1 MTPRPVEVEL
11 YKFLSRIPKKPFLL
25 AVSGGID
32 SIAMLYAFIEMKKR
46 MDIDVRVAHVHHGR
60 GEPEVVSF
68 RNQSFELV
76 KETSE
81 KHGLP
86 FFSNIENVEDLSKIP
101 DYGDSEEALRRLRYE
116 VLLKIKQESKSRY
129 VAFAHH
135 RDDLLETRLI
145 RLLRGCG
152 AQGLMAM
159 SLKRGVVLRPF
170 LQLDRSH
177 MEDYVKTVGGQW
189 VDDPTHG
196 DFAYLRNW
204 VRGAWLPALEA
215 RVAGSK
221 AVLANS
227 LNLIAYSVAKTE
239 LFSQCFTDDNKIIRS
254 ELLSLSLEEKKRVFA
269 LYLKKKNVKNY
280 GLSHVNELVKRLDVE
295 RNELTFKLAQKNW
308 LANARHIWCED

>member
-11 YKFLSRIPKKPFLL
+11 HKYLSLIPKKSFLL

-32 SIAMLYAFIEMKKR
+32 SMAMLYAFNEMKKR
-46 MDIDVRVAHVHHGR
+46 MDLDVRVAHIHHGR
-60 GEPEVVSF
+60 GNPEVVTF
-68 RNQSFELV
+68 RNQSFEVV
-76 KETSE
+76 KETCE
-81 KHGLP
+81 EFGLS
-86 FFSNIENVEDLSKIP
+86 FFSNIESVENLSEIP
-101 DYGDSEEALRRLRYE
+101 DYGSSEESFRRLRYE
-116 VLLKIKQESKSRY
+116 ALLKIKTETKSHF
-129 VAFAHH
+129 VVFAHH
-135 RDDLLETRLI
+135 RDDLLETRLM

-159 SLKRGVVLRPF
+159 SPKKGIVLRPF
-170 LQLDRSH
+170 LRLERAQ
-177 MEDYVKTVGGQW
+177 MEEYVHGLNAHY

-204 VRGAWLPALEA
+204 VRGAWLPALES
-215 RVAGSK
+215 RVPGSK
-221 AVLANS
+221 AVIANS
-227 LNLIAYSVAKTE
+227 LNLIAYSVAKSE
-239 LFSQCFTDDNKIIRS
+239 LFSQCFTDDGKIIRS

-269 LYLKKKNVKNY
+269 LYLKRKNVKNY